1 MNTVFSTARVCS
13 VIWGLSL
20 VWISLPA
27 LAQRAE
33 TVSDV
38 PTSKAL
44 LNRLGQGETD
54 RSENTVAPL
63 ARGGDVLPEFD
74 ERTAMHLD
82 LAGASPT
89 DNTRRRMAI
98 GDFDNDGSEDVF
110 VARWENDARL
120 FLNIAGVLTR
130 QPGAFATPS
139 DVNDA
144 RHAGVIDANGDGW
157 LDLIV
162 RNRLLL
168 NLTDNGTGVW
178 QGFGSGTVISGAETN
193 PFTIEVADFDGDGD
207 MDAVTAPGQRMLVNA
222 GGVLARDI
230 ARMGTNTLASIIK
243 FTAYDVDGD
252 GDIDLA
258 GPRESED
265 RHYVYLNNG
274 AGVFPNANRFG
285 LDLDTLTYVQVGAD
299 FNNDGIGD
307 FRIYAD
313 GQNPRAFMSTG
324 TFNGD
329 VPNYERRVDPVI
341 EGDQG
346 KHGLSHIRDIDG
358 DGDLD
363 FLLSSIELFDNST
376 FLGNEK
382 NNIILNS
389 GENSGTF
396 VQVFDAEWGDEE
408 AYDAKLVD
416 VNLDGNF
423 DLVITHQ
430 TRMAIYI
437 NGADPQ
443 TIELSNAQTVPSEVA
458 AATNMS
464 VQISGGSGV
473 QYSWDFG
480 DGSAAVN
487 TTQPNATHTYA
498 APGRYPV
505 TVTATSGAFSDSLVF
520 FHTAFAPRT
529 ATLPTRSTNIIYQ
542 VTGGDTTDDRVLVA
556 NADHNSVSVIRIG
569 DGALLAEIPV
579 GARPVSLAQASD
591 GLVYVVNKDAASVSV
606 IDSISLAVVDTFADL
621 PRGSK
626 PHGIVFDSQATSAI
640 GYVALEGSG
649 AVARI
654 DFSNTTLQMQ
664 NVGPTPRELAMDAGG
679 ESLYVAR
686 FITAPVPGESTRN
699 LGQLGGGEVW
709 VLDTTSLALTE
720 TILVPFNDQPDDV
733 TSARGIPN
741 YLQAPIISPSGA
753 FAFVPASSSNIY
765 RGQFRDGL
773 NREHNMLVRSML
785 SRINLATRVDEI
797 TARHDFDNSAQ
808 PTAGAFDP
816 TGNYLYLVFENAR
829 VLRVY
834 DIYQEEALDTITLD
848 FAPTGVV
855 VSPDGRR
862 IIAHN
867 WLGRSISVIGA
878 DAFVGG
884 SSNTHAMVAEF
895 PTVSTEVL
903 APQILLGKQLFF
915 DSMDPRL
922 TAQSYIAC
930 STCHADG
937 GHDGRTW
944 DFADVGE
951 GLRNTADLRA
961 RAGVGHGNVHWTANF
976 DEIHDFEND
985 MRDIFKGDGLM
996 SDQDFM
1002 DTASTLGPP
1011 KAGLSSDLDAL
1022 SAFVTTL
1029 ASTGD
1034 SPWRTEGGAFSPE
1047 ARAGQQV
1054 FFSAG
1059 CASCHSGTA
1068 FTNSTEGGQ
1077 FSDIGTVDVDTGGR
1091 LGQPLPD
1098 GGLDTPTLLGLW
1110 NTQPYLHD
1118 GSAAT
1123 LTEAVLAHS
1132 NAAVVGVDVTTFSAT
1147 DLQNLAAFLLQIEDG
1162 TVVEDGDGDGIVDV
1176 VDNCSALANADQRDS
1191 NGDGFG
1197 NACDADLNND
1207 GTINF
1212 VDLGLLRTAFF
1223 GPGPDADF
1231 NGDGVVNFVDLG
1243 IMRATFF
1250 MAPGPG
1256 AVTN

>member
-1 MNTVFSTARVCS
+1 MSHLFSTASVCG
-13 VIWGLSL
+13 VIYGLSL
-20 VWISLPA
+20 LTATATAAPT
-27 LAQRAE
+27 Q

-38 PTSKAL
+38 PPSEAL
-44 LNRLGQGETD
+44 QNRLGQGEFD
-54 RSENTVAPL
+54 RTVNTVAPV
-63 ARGGDVLPEFD
+63 ARGGDESLEFD

-82 LAGASPT
+82 LAGQSPT

-110 VARWENDARL
+110 VARWDASAHL
-120 FLNIAGVLTR
+120 FLNLNGVLTR
-130 QPGAFATPS
+130 QTTAFATPS
-139 DVNDA
+139 NVDNA
-144 RHAGVIDANGDGW
+144 HHAGVIDANGDGW

-162 RNRLLL
+162 RNRLLI

-178 QGFGSGTVISGAETN
+178 QGFGSGATISGAETD

-207 MDAVTAPGQRMLVNA
+207 LDAVTSPGRRMLVNT
-222 GGVLARDI
+222 GGVLARDTG
-230 ARMGTNTLASIIK
+230 RMDSNTLASVIK

-265 RHYVYLNNG
+265 RHYVYFNNG
-274 AGVFPNANRFG
+274 AGSFLNGNRLA

-299 FNNDGIGD
+299 FNNDGISD
-307 FRIYAD
+307 FRVYAD

-324 TFNGD
+324 SFDGIFPEYT
-329 VPNYERRVDPVI
+329 RRVDPVI

-363 FLLSSIELFDNST
+363 FLLSSIELFDDST

-389 GENSGTF
+389 GVNSGTF
-396 VQVFDAEWGDEE
+396 VQVFEAQWGDEE
-408 AYDAKLVD
+408 AFDAKLVD

-423 DLVITHQ
+423 DLVIAHQ
-430 TRMAIYI
+430 TRLAIYI

-443 TIELSNAQTVPSEVA
+443 TIELSNAQTQPSQVA
-458 AATNMS
+458 AGASMS
-464 VQISGGSGV
+464 VEITGGSGV

-480 DGSAAVN
+480 DGTPALE
-487 TTQPNATHTYA
+487 TTQPNATHSYA

-505 TVTATSGAFSDSLVF
+505 TVTATAGAFSDSLVF
-520 FHTAFAPRT
+520 FHTAFAPKT
-529 ATLPTRSTNIIYQ
+529 ATAPSRSANIVYQ
-542 VTGGDTTDDRVLVA
+542 PMGGDVSNDRVLVA
-556 NADHNSVSVIRIG
+556 NADHNSVSVLRIG

-579 GARPVSLAQASD
+579 GARPVSLALASN
-591 GLVYVVNKDAASVSV
+591 GLLYVVNKDSASVSV
-606 IDSISLAVVDTFADL
+606 VDPAAFTVVDTFAGL
-621 PRGSK
+621 ARGSQ
-626 PHGIVFDSQATSAI
+626 PHGIVFDAEATVPV

-654 DFSNTTLQMQ
+654 NFQTGTMLEQA
-664 NVGPTPRELAMDAGG
+664 VGPTPRELSMNASG
-679 ESLYVAR
+679 EQVFVSR

-699 LGQLGGGEVW
+699 LGALGGGEVW
-709 VLDTTSLALTE
+709 VLDATTLALEDTV
-720 TILVPFNDQPDDV
+720 LVPYNDQPDDV
-733 TSARGIPN
+733 FSARGIPN
-741 YLQAPIISPSGA
+741 YLMAPIISPSGQ

-765 RGQFRDGL
+765 RGQFRDGQ

-785 SRINLATRVDEI
+785 SRINLTSRVDET

-834 DIYQEEALDTITLD
+834 DIYQEESLASVTLD

-862 IIAHN
+862 VIAHN

-878 DAFVGG
+878 DAFVAG
-884 SSNTHAMVAEF
+884 STSSHALLNEF
-895 PTVSTEVL
+895 PTVSSEVL
-903 APQILLGKQLFF
+903 SAQLLLGKQLFF
-915 DSMDPRL
+915 DSADPRL

-944 DFADVGE
+944 DFSDVGE

-996 SDQDFM
+996 SDPDFM
-1002 DTASTLGPP
+1002 ATAATLGAP
-1011 KAGLSSDLDAL
+1011 KAGLSADLDAL
-1022 SAFVTTL
+1022 SAFVTSL

-1034 SPWRTEGGAFSPE
+1034 SPYRTESGGFTTQ

-1054 FFSAG
+1054 FFASG
-1059 CASCHSGTA
+1059 CAGCHSGTA
-1068 FTNSTEGGQ
+1068 FTNSTVGDE
-1077 FSDIGTVDVDTGGR
+1077 FNNIGTVDADTGGR
-1091 LGQPLPD
+1091 LGQPLPN

-1110 NTQPYLHD
+1110 NTGPYLHD
-1118 GSAAT
+1118 GSAAS
-1123 LTEAVLAHS
+1123 LSEAVLAHS
-1132 NAAVVGVDVTTFSAT
+1132 DAATVGVDVGAFSA
-1147 DLQNLAAFLLQIEDG
+1147 LELENLAAFLLQIEDG
-1162 TVVEDGDGDGIVDV
+1162 TVVEDGDADGIVDA
-1176 VDNCSALANADQRDS
+1176 VDNCSIVSNADQRDT

-1197 NACDADLNND
+1197 NVCDADLNDD
-1207 GTINF
+1207 GMVNV
-1212 VDLGLLRTAFF
+1212 VDLGLLRSAFF
-1223 GPGPDADF
+1223 TTGPDADF
-1231 NGDGVVNFVDLG
+1231 NGDGVVNVVDLG
-1243 IMRATFF
+1243 MMRAAFF
-1250 MAPGPG
+1250 SAPGPG
-1256 AVTN
+1256 AVIN